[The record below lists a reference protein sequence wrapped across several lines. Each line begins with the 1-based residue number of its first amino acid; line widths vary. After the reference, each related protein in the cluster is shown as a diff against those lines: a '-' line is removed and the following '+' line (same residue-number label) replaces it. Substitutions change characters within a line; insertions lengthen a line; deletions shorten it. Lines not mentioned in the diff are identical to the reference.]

1 MLRLTLFSGPSRVKL
16 AVRITSQ
23 TTLSAAKCNLRII
36 NNSPQQATLMA
47 TMKGVVAVM
56 QEVAMVM
63 MMMKHDL
70 NICGVYLWWEAWIPP
85 ASL

>member
-23 TTLSAAKCNLRII
+23 TTLSAVKCNLRII
-36 NNSPQQATLMA
+36 SNSPQQTTLMA

-56 QEVAMVM
+56 QEVAIV

-70 NICGVYLWWEAWIPP
+70 NICDAYLWWEAWIPP